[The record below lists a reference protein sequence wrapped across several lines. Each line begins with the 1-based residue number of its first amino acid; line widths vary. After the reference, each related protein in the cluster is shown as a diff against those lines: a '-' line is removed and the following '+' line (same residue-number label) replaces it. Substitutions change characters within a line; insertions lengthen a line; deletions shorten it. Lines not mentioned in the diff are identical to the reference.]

1 MTAPRWG
8 VARPRPSVS
17 ARWAMGTGLLGA
29 SVLIGGL
36 TNQSRLTRWVLDRP
50 SALPVTGAILVLLAV
65 ALGLR
70 RQPHLAAIP
79 AFASGVLVT
88 LAALAR
94 LTHRSGPLAS
104 WSGGVSVRD
113 HGLPGV
119 PQGSS
124 IVGLLAATVAIGL
137 LLAGAT
143 VASQVMVAVPFA
155 TGSLALLSLLYGD
168 RVTAVER
175 APFPGTM
182 TAAPAAV
189 GLILLSVG
197 VLTAEP
203 SVGISGWI
211 SADSPGR
218 RAARRLLPVILLVPL
233 GLAGAARWFELDRH
247 VGVAR
252 SWALVMSVVTVGMS
266 AVVIAAAGLIDR
278 LAAAARRG
286 EITELRL
293 TSALRLARVA
303 DLARGLAGAA
313 TIEEVSEVVNTRAAA
328 VLAARAASVGM
339 IDHNAG
345 LLRVHHGPG
354 VSDAIRSRYA
364 NPSLDASLAFT
375 DAARTGE
382 PILIGDYDE
391 YRDRY
396 PASDPSNSQ
405 LGPGA
410 RASLP
415 LVDRSGTTFGSLAL
429 SWDHPLEFDDGVT
442 ATLST
447 ISDLVAQSLERAR
460 LTDALARQAR
470 RNAELARLAEA
481 LAAAATTADVL
492 AFLAEHVTGP
502 LDAATAVV
510 GLIGR
515 EEGVLYRHFSSGTAE
530 ALARHMATE
539 PLSSEVPLVDSA
551 RDGRTVVLRS
561 RGEVEARYPDTLAVF
576 DAAGFTATAHV
587 PLRDRTG
594 ASFGA
599 LGLGWHDP
607 VEFDDGLLTMLST
620 VGDLAAQTLERAW
633 LGDARTRDGDRAR
646 DLASLAEAL
655 AVAKTSHEVA
665 MVVVRDLGVVLRGAS
680 ADIALVVEGTDEL
693 ELHGGPANAPT
704 ADDLDVRPRIEL
716 TEQRPHPDAIRIGT
730 TIFLA
735 NRRAYLD
742 RYPHLADDVAA
753 SGVEAVVVVPVMTG
767 DDRPLAAIGISWMH
781 AINVDDSFRS
791 TVSTIGELV
800 GQTLERVELAEAE
813 HHLVVGLQR
822 QIVGPIPSIDGLEIS
837 ALYEPAALRLGMGG
851 DWYEGVVLG
860 GGSQLGLVV
869 GDVTGHGTDAAV
881 EMLQLSRVLSTLLH
895 VGVTLDDFFELV
907 GRSVSPTSIYATALV
922 CHIDPA
928 AQTLSYVA
936 AGHLPPVLIPASSP
950 ARLLASGRHPM
961 IGMPAFVVPASA
973 AQFGPGA
980 TLVAYTDGLIE
991 RRDEGIDDGL
1001 ERLRQACEDGR
1012 HLDPDALIEHLV
1024 TICTEGHLV
1033 EDDLA
1038 VVVVRA
1044 TG

>member
-1 MTAPRWG
+1 M
-8 VARPRPSVS
+8 S
-17 ARWAMGTGLLGA
+17 ARWALGTGLLGA
-29 SVLIGGL
+29 SIVIGGFA
-36 TNQSRLTRWVLDRP
+36 NQARLTRWVLDRP
-50 SALPVTGAILVLLAV
+50 SALPVTGTMLVLLAL

-79 AFASGVLVT
+79 AFVSAVLIT
-88 LAALAR
+88 LAVLAR
-94 LTHRSGPLAS
+94 LDHRSGPLES

-119 PQGSS
+119 PQGST
-124 IVGLLAATVAIGL
+124 IVGLLGATLAIGL
-137 LLAGAT
+137 LLVGAT
-143 VASQVMVAVPFA
+143 VASQVAVAIPLAV
-155 TGSLALLSLLYGD
+155 GSLASLSLLYGD
-168 RVTAVER
+168 RVTVADR

-182 TAAPAAV
+182 TAAPTAV
-189 GLILLSVG
+189 GLIVLSIG
-197 VLTAEP
+197 LLTAEP

-211 SADSPGR
+211 TADSPGR
-218 RAARRLLPVILLVPL
+218 RAVRRLLPLVLSVPL
-233 GLAGAARWFELDRH
+233 GLAGLARWFELDRH
-247 VGVAR
+247 VGQAR
-252 SWALVMSVVTVGMS
+252 SWALVMSVVTVGICGV
-266 AVVIAAAGLIDR
+266 AIAAAGLIDR

-286 EITELRL
+286 EVTEVRL

-313 TIEEVSEVVNTRAAA
+313 TIEQVSEVVNTSAAA

-354 VSDAIRSRYA
+354 VADAIRSRYA
-364 NPSLDASLAFT
+364 NPPLDAPLAFT

-382 PILIGDYDE
+382 PVLLSDYDE

-396 PASDPSNSQ
+396 PMSDPSNAQ
-405 LGPGA
+405 LGAGA

-415 LVDRSGTTFGSLAL
+415 LVDRSGTTFGALAL
-429 SWDHPLEFDDGVT
+429 SWDHPIEFDDGVT

-481 LAAAATTADVL
+481 LAAAATAADVMS
-492 AFLAEHVTGP
+492 FLAEHVTRP

-510 GLIGR
+510 GIIDH
-515 EEGVLYRHFSSGTAE
+515 EQGVLHRHFSPQTAGPV
-530 ALARHMATE
+530 ARYLATE

-551 RDGRTVVLRS
+551 QDGRTVVLRS
-561 RGEVEARYPDTLAVF
+561 RAEVEARYPETLAVF

-599 LGLGWHDP
+599 LGLGWHEP
-607 VEFDDGLLTMLST
+607 IEFDDGLLAMLST

-655 AVAKTSHEVA
+655 AVAKTAHEVA
-665 MVVVRDLGVVLRGAS
+665 TVVVRDLGAVLRGAS
-680 ADIALVVEGTDEL
+680 ADIALVIEGADEL
-693 ELHGGPANAPT
+693 ELHVDATRAPV
-704 ADDLDVRPRIEL
+704 AVEPDALDGSPRIDLADEL
-716 TEQRPHPDAIRIGT
+716 PHADAVRAGT
-730 TIFLA
+730 TIFLP
-735 NRRAYLD
+735 NRGAYLE
-742 RYPHLADDVAA
+742 RYPQLADDVTA
-753 SGVEAVVVVPVMTG
+753 GDIEATVVVPVMTG
-767 DDRPLAAIGISWMH
+767 DDRPLAAIGISWTH
-781 AINVDDSFRS
+781 PINVDDSFRS

-895 VGVTLDDFFELV
+895 VGVTLDDFFDLV
-907 GRSVSPTSIYATALV
+907 GQSVSPTSIYATALV
-922 CHIDPA
+922 CHLDPA

-936 AGHLPPVLIPASSP
+936 AGHPPPVLIPASSP
-950 ARLLASGRHPM
+950 ARLLTSGRHPM
-961 IGMPAFVVPASA
+961 IGMPASIVPASA

-1012 HLDPDALIEHLV
+1012 HLDPEALIEHLV
-1024 TICTEGHLV
+1024 VACTEGRLV

-1038 VVVVRA
+1038 VVVIRA